1 MDGLYG
7 DRLVRQAAHMSGRTQ
22 MLRGEMLMAA
32 EGGAR
37 ILNKEETDE
46 YLASAMGHYLFAVL
60 RPSYAD
66 R

>member
-1 MDGLYG
+1 
-7 DRLVRQAAHMSGRTQ
+7 MSGRTQ